1 MELSRR
7 TLLTGAAALPALA
20 SAAAPGD
27 EMPPPAELAMD
38 EAWWSRVAALY
49 DAPPEGMIQL
59 ESGQFGAMTT
69 NVRRVYE
76 RRIARINRETTLYTR
91 GQLYADLADV
101 RGSVA
106 AMLGVDADEIA
117 FTRGGSESMAT
128 LIGGYNRLK
137 PGDAV
142 LYADL
147 DYDSMQ
153 TGMEALAKLRGVS
166 VVRIELPEP
175 ATRQNVIDA
184 YERALRDHPRV
195 RMMLLTH
202 LSHRTG
208 LVPPVTEI
216 IALARARNVDV
227 LLDVGHA
234 LGQLEFSLRDLGVD
248 FAGINLHKW
257 IASPLGVGL
266 VYVRRERIPD
276 IDPCLLEGPSE
287 KIDARVHTGTV
298 NYAALLTVPDAITV
312 HQSIGLANKAARLRY
327 LRDRWAEVLRADP
340 RFEIL
345 TPNDSAMHGG
355 ITSFRIKG
363 KTSPADN
370 LALRKALFERHG
382 IFTVERLGPAKGACV
397 RVSPSFIND
406 AAQIDRLVVAL
417 RELATVRV

>member
-27 EMPPPAELAMD
+27 EMPPPAELAKD

-101 RGSVA
+101 RANVA

-175 ATRQNVIDA
+175 ATRQTIIDV
-184 YERALRDHPRV
+184 YERALRNHPQV

-208 LVPPVTEI
+208 LVPPVKEI
-216 IALARARNVDV
+216 IALARQRNVDV

-234 LGQLEFSLRDLGVD
+234 LGQLEFSLRDLDVD

-266 VYVRRERIPD
+266 VYVRKDRIPD
-276 IDPCLLEGPSE
+276 IDPCLLEGPSA
-287 KIDARVHTGTV
+287 KIEARVHTGTV

-417 RELATVRV
+417 RELATVKV

>member
-101 RGSVA
+101 RESVA

-142 LYADL
+142 LHADL

-175 ATRQNVIDA
+175 ATRQTVIDA
-184 YERALRDHPRV
+184 YERALRDHPHV

-208 LVPPVTEI
+208 LVPPVAEI

-276 IDPCLLEGPSE
+276 IDPCLLEGASE

-327 LRDRWAEVLRADP
+327 LRDRWAETLRGDR

-345 TPNDSAMHGG
+345 TPNDPAMHGG
-355 ITSFRIKG
+355 ITAFRLRG
-363 KTSPADN
+363 RTSPADN
-370 LALRKALFERHG
+370 VALRKALFERHG

-406 AAQIDRLVVAL
+406 AAQIDRLVTAL
-417 RELATVRV
+417 RELATVKV

>member
-1 MELSRR
+1 MDISRR
-7 TLLTGAAALPALA
+7 TLLAGAAALPALA
-20 SAAAPGD
+20 DAGAQAPS
-27 EMPPPAELAMD
+27 MPPPAELARD

-49 DAPPEGMIQL
+49 DAPPDGMIQL

-76 RRIARINRETTLYTR
+76 RRLARINRETTLYTR
-91 GQLYADLADV
+91 GQLTADLAGV
-101 RGSVA
+101 RESA
-106 AMLGVDADEIA
+106 AALLGVDVAEIA

-153 TGMEALAKLRGVS
+153 AGMESLARLRGVK
-166 VVRIELPEP
+166 VVKIDLPEP
-175 ATRQNVIDA
+175 ATRQNIIDA
-184 YERALRDHPRV
+184 YDRALRDHPQV
-195 RMMLLTH
+195 RMMLLTQ

-208 LVPPVTEI
+208 LVPPVKEI
-216 IALARARNVDV
+216 SALARSRDVDV

-234 LGQLEFSLRDLGVD
+234 LGQLEFSLGDLGVD

-266 VYVRRERIPD
+266 VYIRKERIPD
-276 IDPCLLEGPSE
+276 IDPCLLEGASA

-312 HQSIGLANKAARLRY
+312 HQSIGLANKAARLRH
-327 LRDRWAEVLRADP
+327 LRDRWAETLRGDR

-345 TPNDSAMHGG
+345 TPDDPSMHGG
-355 ITSFRIKG
+355 ITSFRIRG
-363 KTSPADN
+363 RTSPADN
-370 LALRKALFERHG
+370 VALRKALFERHG
-382 IFTVERLGPAKGACV
+382 IFTVERLGPARGACV
-397 RVSPSFIND
+397 RISPSFIND
-406 AAQIDRLVVAL
+406 AAQIDRLVTAL
-417 RELATVRV
+417 RDLATIRV

>member
-1 MELSRR
+1 MDISRR
-7 TLLTGAAALPALA
+7 TLLAGAAVLPALA
-20 SAAAPGD
+20 EAAAQSD
-27 EMPPPAELAMD
+27 AMPPPAELAKD

-49 DAPPEGMIQL
+49 DAPPEGVIQL
-59 ESGQFGAMTT
+59 ESGQFGAMPT

-76 RRIARINRETTLYTR
+76 RRIARINKETTLYTR
-91 GQLYADLADV
+91 GQLTADLAGV
-101 RGSVA
+101 RESA
-106 AMLGVDADEIA
+106 ATLLGVDTDEIA

-137 PGDAV
+137 PGDGV

-153 TGMEALAKLRGVS
+153 TGMEALARRRGVT
-166 VVRIELPEP
+166 VVKIDLPEP
-175 ATRQNVIDA
+175 ATRQTIIDA
-184 YERALRDHPRV
+184 YERGLRDHPQV

-208 LVPPVTEI
+208 LVPPVKEI
-216 IALARARNVDV
+216 VAMARARGVDV

-266 VYVRRERIPD
+266 VYIRRDRIPD
-276 IDPCLLEGPSE
+276 IDPCLLEGASDR
-287 KIDARVHTGTV
+287 IDARVHTGTV

-312 HQSIGLANKAARLRY
+312 HRSIGLANKAARLRY
-327 LRDRWAEVLRADP
+327 LRDRWAEALRDDR

-345 TPNDSAMHGG
+345 TPNNPAMHGG
-355 ITSFRIKG
+355 ITSFRIRG
-363 KTSPADN
+363 KTSAEDN
-370 LALRKALFERHG
+370 IALRKALFERHG

-397 RVSPSFIND
+397 RVAPSFVND
-406 AAQIDRLVVAL
+406 GTQVDRLVVAL
-417 RELATVRV
+417 RTLATVNV

>member
-1 MELSRR
+1 MDISRR
-7 TLLTGAAALPALA
+7 TLLAGAAALPAAAGALA
-20 SAAAPGD
+20 QDAAMPRPAILAKD
-27 EMPPPAELAMD
+27 ED
-38 EAWWSRVAALY
+38 WWARVAALY
-49 DAPPEGMIQL
+49 DAPPLGTIQL
-59 ESGQFGAMTT
+59 ESGQFGAMAT

-76 RRIARINRETTLYTR
+76 RRLARINRETTLYTR
-91 GQLYADLADV
+91 GQLTDDLAAV
-101 RGSVA
+101 RDSA
-106 AMLGVDADEIA
+106 AALLGVDSDEIA

-128 LIGGYNRLK
+128 LIGGYNRLR

-153 TGMEALAKLRGVS
+153 TGMEALARLRGVT
-166 VVRIELPEP
+166 VVKIDLPEP
-175 ATRQNVIDA
+175 ATRQTIIDA
-184 YERALRDHPRV
+184 YDRALRDHPKM

-208 LVPPVTEI
+208 LVPPVKEI
-216 IALARARNVDV
+216 VAMARARRVDV

-266 VYVRRERIPD
+266 VYIRKDRIAD
-276 IDPCLLEGPSE
+276 ISPCLLEGPSDR
-287 KIDARVHTGTV
+287 IDARVHTGTV

-312 HQSIGLANKAARLRY
+312 HQSIGLANKAARLRH
-327 LRDRWAEVLRADP
+327 LRDRWAETLRGDP

-345 TPNDSAMHGG
+345 TPNDRAMHGG

-382 IFTVERLGPAKGACV
+382 IFTIERLGPAKGACV

-406 AAQIDRLVVAL
+406 AAQVDRLVAAL
-417 RELATVRV
+417 RDVATIKV

>member
-1 MELSRR
+1 MDISRR
-7 TLLTGAAALPALA
+7 TLLAGAAALPAIA
-20 SAAAPGD
+20 DAAAQAPS
-27 EMPPPAELAMD
+27 MPPPAELARD

-49 DAPPEGMIQL
+49 DAPPDGMIQL

-76 RRIARINRETTLYTR
+76 RRLARINRETTLYTR
-91 GQLYADLADV
+91 GQLAADLAGV
-101 RGSVA
+101 RESA
-106 AMLGVDADEIA
+106 AALLGVDVAEIA

-128 LIGGYNRLK
+128 LIGGYNRLR

-153 TGMEALAKLRGVS
+153 TGMESLARLRGAK
-166 VVRIELPEP
+166 VVKIDLPEP
-175 ATRQNVIDA
+175 ATRQNIIDA
-184 YERALRDHPRV
+184 YDRALRDHPQV

-208 LVPPVTEI
+208 LVPPVREI
-216 IALARARNVDV
+216 IALARSRHVDV

-234 LGQLEFSLRDLGVD
+234 LGQLEFSLDELGVD

-266 VYVRRERIPD
+266 VYIRKERIAD
-276 IDPCLLEGPSE
+276 IDPCLLEGASA

-312 HQSIGLANKAARLRY
+312 HQSIGLANKAARLRH
-327 LRDRWAEVLRADP
+327 LRDRWAETLRDDR

-345 TPNDSAMHGG
+345 TPDDPSMHGG
-355 ITSFRIKG
+355 ITSFRIRG
-363 KTSPADN
+363 RTSPGDN
-370 LALRKALFERHG
+370 VALRKALFERHG
-382 IFTVERLGPAKGACV
+382 IFTVERLGPARGACV
-397 RVSPSFIND
+397 RISPSFIND
-406 AAQIDRLVVAL
+406 TVQIDRLVKAL
-417 RELATVRV
+417 RDLATEKV

>member
-1 MELSRR
+1 MDISRR
-7 TLLTGAAALPALA
+7 TLLAGAAALPAAAGALA
-20 SAAAPGD
+20 QDAAMPRPAILAKD
-27 EMPPPAELAMD
+27 ED
-38 EAWWSRVAALY
+38 WWARVAALY
-49 DAPPEGMIQL
+49 DAPPLGTIQL
-59 ESGQFGAMTT
+59 ESGQFGAMAT

-76 RRIARINRETTLYTR
+76 RRLARINRETTLYTR
-91 GQLYADLADV
+91 GQLTDDLAAV
-101 RGSVA
+101 RDSA
-106 AMLGVDADEIA
+106 AALLGVDSDEIA

-128 LIGGYNRLK
+128 LIGGYNRLR

-153 TGMEALAKLRGVS
+153 TGMEALARLRGVT
-166 VVRIELPEP
+166 VVKIDLPEP
-175 ATRQNVIDA
+175 ATRQTIIDA
-184 YERALRDHPRV
+184 YDRALRDHPKV

-208 LVPPVTEI
+208 LVPPVKEI
-216 IALARARNVDV
+216 VAMARARRVDV

-266 VYVRRERIPD
+266 VYIRKDRIAD
-276 IDPCLLEGPSE
+276 ISPCLLEGPSDR
-287 KIDARVHTGTV
+287 IDARVHTGTV

-312 HQSIGLANKAARLRY
+312 HQSIGLANKAARLRH
-327 LRDRWAEVLRADP
+327 LRDRWAETLRGDP

-345 TPNDSAMHGG
+345 TPNDPAMHGG

-370 LALRKALFERHG
+370 LALRQALFERHG
-382 IFTVERLGPAKGACV
+382 IFTIERLGPAKGACV

-406 AAQIDRLVVAL
+406 AAQVDRLVAAL
-417 RELATVRV
+417 RDVATIKV